1 MILIKDGKPY
11 TNENGWI
18 DDALL
23 TDLTQE
29 EQETA
34 LRWIRENIKP
44 RKTPLRYRS
53 SYGIKHI
60 LQSDEKLY
68 LTNNQFKHAMMLS
81 GYEPVDPNALN
92 WTYRISEKSPAFS
105 YKRYEH

>member
-1 MILIKDGKPY
+1 MIKDGKPY

-105 YKRYEH
+105 YKRYEY